1 MIMMNREVYGNSGRK
16 KRAEISKSLVAFFRA
31 QNPAGRFLEMHPKTG
46 DWYDIGDRKAVEKTS
61 QALRGSVRK
70 EQQLKEP
77 SPLNLAQEQAVAV
90 LQDSHAEAYRQMSD
104 SLPLDSVSSPL
115 IEMFFRGMS
124 STEDENQRLESQE
137 NKKELSTTIKQN
149 GLPLECHTS
158 EDVPSSSQEH
168 NSHHECVSSKIL
180 QLKEK
185 SSVLSCGDSSSKSN
199 ISSKHAKRRTR
210 EGDSSAQEAP
220 QSSRK
225 RTRTA
230 TPPNSSNPNQ
240 GTTSEQISGEQS
252 SARDATALAAIS
264 ETGDV
269 IAKLSSKIKELEQE
283 NYLLRLG
290 FNTYQQKYEN
300 LRMKYENQYALIK
313 LASSVAADNNALA
326 DGGGC
331 ACESCPRSLLKKKE
345 NLST

>member
-1 MIMMNREVYGNSGRK
+1 LDR
-16 KRAEISKSLVAFFRA
+16 
-31 QNPAGRFLEMHPKTG
+31 HPETG
-46 DWYDIGDRKAVEKTS
+46 DWYDIGDRKAIDKTS
-61 QALRGSVRK
+61 QALRESVRK
-70 EQQLKEP
+70 VQQIKEP
-77 SPLNLAQEQAVAV
+77 TPHNLEQEQAVAV
-90 LQDSHAEAYRQMSD
+90 LQKSHAEAYRQMSS

-115 IEMFFRGMS
+115 IEKFFRGMS
-124 STEDENQRLESQE
+124 STDDENQRLESQE
-137 NKKELSTTIKQN
+137 SKKELSTTIKQN
-149 GLPLECHTS
+149 ELPLECLTS
-158 EDVPSSSQEH
+158 EDIPSYSQEH

-180 QLKEK
+180 QLQGKR
-185 SSVLSCGDSSSKSN
+185 SVLSCGNSSSKSN
-199 ISSKHAKRRTR
+199 ISIKHAKRRTS
-210 EGDSSAQEAP
+210 EGDSSEQEAP
-220 QSSRK
+220 QFSNK

-230 TPPNSSNPNQ
+230 TPPQSSNPNQ
-240 GTTSEQISGEQS
+240 GTTSVQISGEQS
-252 SARDATALAAIS
+252 SARGATALAAIS

-313 LASSVAADNNALA
+313 LASSVAADNNAVA

-331 ACESCPRSLLKKKE
+331 ASESCPRSLLKKKE